1 MYQRVLAQASRP
13 EDYVQDPKGSS
24 NLPMG
29 AEFEIEQQMRGRS
42 AENGP
47 INGLVGVGGK
57 APAAK
62 PATAAGPAD
71 SLFHREAMAARDA
84 NARNAVNQLLR
95 PPPGAR
101 NAKSGYNLGDG
112 WNLATR
118 PLANHEDASAVGYN
132 PRVRKG
138 DYYGPENE
146 GKTWGRFGKQYNNQE
161 VMDLNGR
168 IVPVTRESPNS
179 GVMYIP
185 GTAENRASVA
195 AERKEQAAVQ
205 RRNNERFKKSLY

>member
-13 EDYVQDPKGSS
+13 ENYVQDPKGSS

-29 AEFEIEQQMRGRS
+29 AEFGTEQQT
-42 AENGP
+42 
-47 INGLVGVGGK
+47 
-57 APAAK
+57 APATNEEWK
-62 PATAAGPAD
+62 NGV
-71 SLFHREAMAARDA
+71 FYREAMAARDA

-101 NAKSGYNLGDG
+101 NVKSGYNLGDG

-185 GTAENRASVA
+185 GTAENRAAVA